1 MTNLPDIPRWLAS
14 VAKIDWLVLAAL
26 VAFSAVLLWL
36 NAEDPSW
43 FSPVPPEFVWIVWVV
58 LLLSVS
64 LLLSRGVPWAVV
76 ARQRHQQGRVHRK
89 FSQLSDKQQ
98 ALLLAPYERGHR
110 RFTRPGDSKPRWLE
124 QLEEWNYIEWR
135 DIWYHLHE
143 PFNDYVV
150 TKQGWQELER
160 IQNKFP
166 RRTEQ

>member
-1 MTNLPDIPRWLAS
+1 MTNLAEILGSLGS
-14 VAKIDWLVLAAL
+14 VAKTAWSVLAAL
-26 VAFSAVLLWL
+26 VTFSAVLLWL
-36 NAEDPSW
+36 SAWDRSW

-64 LLLSRGVPWAVV
+64 LLIFRGIHWAVV
-76 ARQRHQQGRVHRK
+76 ACQRHREGKVQRK

-124 QLEEWNYIEWR
+124 QLVEWNYIEWQ
-135 DIWYHLHE
+135 DYGYDYDE
-143 PFNDYVV
+143 PVNTYDV